1 MNNLMMYVGIH
12 FIIAIVAL
20 LFIVLVWRLTIG
32 RALVKRKKMWDD
44 ELEAMHKR
52 IKRRKEL
59 NGRATKHEVDLAAK
73 EGRGGWTGEVTDS
86 YSIKPSLSKPH
97 PFYTKEVDDE

>member
-1 MNNLMMYVGIH
+1 MNNLLMYILVLIALALTVG
-12 FIIAIVAL
+12 FSWFL
-20 LFIVLVWRLTIG
+20 IG
-32 RALVKRKKMWDD
+32 FRSVEKMNKVFDKDFDAMKQRINERKK
-44 ELEAMHKR
+44 
-52 IKRRKEL
+52 L

-97 PFYTKEVDDE
+97 PFYTKEADDE